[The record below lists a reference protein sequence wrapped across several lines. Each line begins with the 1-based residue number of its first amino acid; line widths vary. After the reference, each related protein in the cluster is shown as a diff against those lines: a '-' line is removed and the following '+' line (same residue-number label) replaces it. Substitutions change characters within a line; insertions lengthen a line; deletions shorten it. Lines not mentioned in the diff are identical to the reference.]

1 MAKRRPT
8 QSRSLSQIVM
18 WIISI
23 LVVLSMAVGF
33 LLTVMPEPEPPT
45 PFLPTVVVTPDG

>member
-8 QSRSLSQIVM
+8 QSRSLSQIMV
-18 WIISI
+18 WIISM
-23 LVVLSMAVGF
+23 LVILSMAVGF

-45 PFLPTVVVTPDG
+45 PLPTIIVVTPGS